1 MKLRSIKYSN
11 YRCFRDLSID
21 FKTNGSKNITLI
33 IAPNGGGK
41 TEMLFSFWWALY
53 GFDFKKLK
61 GKESTAYALN
71 SALYHELN
79 NTEQEKTE
87 TCFVELSFEA
97 EGVEYTIKR
106 SEKYYKR
113 PKQGISVTQSVI
125 LSYIKENGED
135 ALPIEDAEEVKLFLN
150 KIIPQK
156 ILSGIVFDGERM
168 KQLSSID
175 EDSKN
180 AVEGVIKHITNEELF
195 EMCTTE
201 LEELHRSI
209 NKEIRKVCK
218 DTHNTNLDNL
228 QTQILAFEEKLKNT
242 KENLESTKT
251 YITNIST
258 QLDEIYRELE
268 QHRDSQKYEQQ
279 RKQLR
284 ADKNELETELE
295 KNVEEFFGD
304 LWYGYSLITQKLI
317 NCVKNIIQQ
326 EDLPLGLT
334 AEAVEQLLEKSEC
347 ICGNCLGDKERT
359 LLKALVAKLPPRN
372 IDSTILEMARHAE
385 LDAEDMRT
393 KLSRSHNGIKKVEKD
408 IGKKKDEIDKISG
421 LITDGA
427 TDVIRDLERDRK
439 NLETERMNRKIAV
452 ENYERNI
459 TQYENTLA
467 SLKSQSERAGRI
479 NKETSYLTQKDKF
492 TDKCLKAI
500 TAIDE
505 YNKRVS
511 LKHIN
516 NKINDAYASLSEDYE
531 SLGKRL
537 YVIQFDKADKYGM
550 VSYLQSQYDATYDKW
565 KADGT
570 LNSYLHEQKD
580 NDEIKELIIM
590 KIRESNSTGQSKI
603 NTLSFAKAILDYSS
617 EVRENDTT
625 QLSKSYPFMI
635 DSPFT
640 ELSGGNLT
648 KSAENIHT
656 FSDQLVLMISEDSLS
671 GVKQFI
677 EPYVACSYE
686 LQKREGESN
695 SSLKV

>member
-1 MKLRSIKYSN
+1 MKLCSIKYSN

-21 FKTNGSKNITLI
+21 FKTNGSKNITLVA
-33 IAPNGGGK
+33 APNGGGK

-79 NTEQEKTE
+79 NTDQEKTE

-106 SEKYYKR
+106 SEEYSKR
-113 PKQGISVTQSVI
+113 QKQGISVTQSVV

-135 ALPIEDAEEVKLFLN
+135 ALPIEDADEVKLFLN

-156 ILSGIVFDGERM
+156 ILSGIIFDGERM

-218 DTHNTNLDNL
+218 DTNNTNLGNI
-228 QTQILAFEEKLKNT
+228 QTQISLFEEKLKNT
-242 KENLESTKT
+242 KENLESNKI
-251 YITNIST
+251 YLADISAK
-258 QLDEIYRELE
+258 LDDIYRELE

-284 ADKNELETELE
+284 ADKADLETELE
-295 KNVEEFFGD
+295 KNIEEFFGD

-317 NCVKNIIQQ
+317 NCVKEIIQQ

-334 AEAVEQLLEKSEC
+334 AEAVEELLKKSEC
-347 ICGNCLGDKERT
+347 ICGNCLGDKERE
-359 LLKALVAKLPPRN
+359 LLNALVAKLPPRN

-385 LDAEDMRT
+385 LDAEDMRV

-427 TDVIRDLERDRK
+427 TEVIRELERSRK
-439 NLETERMNRKIAV
+439 NLETERVNKKLAEER
-452 ENYERNI
+452 YERDK

-467 SLKSQSERAGRI
+467 SLRVQSERAGRI
-479 NKETSYLTQKDKF
+479 NKDTLYLTQKDKF

-500 TAIDE
+500 LAIDE
-505 YNKRVS
+505 YNKRTS

-516 NKINDAYASLSEDYE
+516 GKINEAYSSLSEDYE

-537 YVIQFDKADKYGM
+537 YVIQFDKADKFGM
-550 VSYLQSQYDATYDKW
+550 VSYLQSQYDATYARW
-565 KADGT
+565 QADGT
-570 LNSYLHEQKD
+570 LASYLHQQKD
-580 NDEIKELIIM
+580 EDEIKELIIM

-603 NTLSFAKAILDYSS
+603 NTLAFAKAILDYSS
-617 EVRENDTT
+617 EVRESDTT
-625 QLSKSYPFMI
+625 QLSKSYPFLI

-648 KSAENIHT
+648 KSAENIHA
-656 FSDQLVLMISEDSLS
+656 FSEQLILMISEDSLS
-671 GVKQFI
+671 GVRQYI

-686 LQKREGESN
+686 LQKNDGESN

>member
-1 MKLRSIKYSN
+1 MRLSSIKYSN

-21 FKTNGSKNITLI
+21 FKTIGSKNITLI
-33 IAPNGGGK
+33 VAPNGGGK

-53 GFDFKKLK
+53 GFNFKKLK

-79 NTEQEKTE
+79 NSEQEKSA

-97 EGVEYTIKR
+97 EGIEYTIKR
-106 SEKYYKR
+106 SEEYTKR
-113 PKQGISVTQSVI
+113 PNQGISVTQSVI

-135 ALPIEDAEEVKLFLN
+135 ALPIEDADEVELFLN

-201 LEELHRSI
+201 LEELHKSI

-218 DTHNTNLDNL
+218 DTNNANLGQI
-228 QTQILAFEEKLKNT
+228 QTQIATFEDKLKNT
-242 KENLESTKT
+242 KDNLEANKIYLADIAS
-251 YITNIST
+251 
-258 QLDEIYRELE
+258 QLEEVYRELE

-284 ADKNELETELE
+284 SDKAELEDELE

-304 LWYGYSLITQKLI
+304 LWYGYSLIAGKVIQR
-317 NCVKNIIQQ
+317 VKEAIQR
-326 EDLPLGLT
+326 EDLPIGLT
-334 AEAVEQLLEKSEC
+334 AEAVEHLLDKSEC
-347 ICGNCLGDKERT
+347 ICGNCIGNKEKE
-359 LLKALVAKLPPRN
+359 LLKALVSKLPPRN

-385 LDAEDMRT
+385 LDAEEIRS
-393 KLSRSHNGIKKVEKD
+393 KLSRSHSGIKNVEKS

-427 TDVIRDLERDRK
+427 SDIIRDLEFRRK
-439 NLETERMNRKIAV
+439 NLDAERTNKKVAEDKYESDLNNFET
-452 ENYERNI
+452 
-459 TQYENTLA
+459 TLK
-467 SLKSQSERAGRI
+467 SLKVQSERAGRI
-479 NKETSYLTQKDKF
+479 NKDTAFLTQKDKF

-516 NKINDAYASLSEDYE
+516 NKINDAYANLSEDYDTV
-531 SLGKRL
+531 GKRL

-550 VSYLQSQYDATYDKW
+550 VSYLQSQYDATYSKW
-565 KADGT
+565 QTDGT
-570 LNSYLHEQKD
+570 LASYRHQQKD
-580 NDEIKELIIM
+580 DDEIKELIIM

-603 NTLSFAKAILDYSS
+603 NTLAFAKAILDYSS
-617 EVRENDTT
+617 EVREGDTT

-640 ELSGGNLT
+640 ELSDGNLV

-656 FSDQLVLMISEDSLS
+656 FSEQLVLMISKDSLS

-677 EPYVACSYE
+677 DPYVACSYE
-686 LQKREGESN
+686 LQKNDGESN

>member
-1 MKLRSIKYSN
+1 MRLSSIKYSN
-11 YRCFRDLSID
+11 YRCFRDLSVE
-21 FKTNGSKNITLI
+21 FKTNGSRNITLI
-33 IAPNGGGK
+33 VAPNGGGK

-79 NTEQEKTE
+79 NSDQEKSA

-97 EGVEYTIKR
+97 EGIEYTIKR
-106 SEKYYKR
+106 SEEYTKR
-113 PKQGISVTQSVI
+113 PNQGISVTQSVV

-135 ALPIEDAEEVKLFLN
+135 ALPIENVDEVELFLN

-156 ILSGIVFDGERM
+156 ILSGILFDGERM

-201 LEELHRSI
+201 LEELHKSI

-218 DTHNTNLDNL
+218 DTKNANLGQI
-228 QTQILAFEEKLKNT
+228 QTQIANFEEKLGNT
-242 KENLESTKT
+242 RDNLEANKVYLADIVS
-251 YITNIST
+251 

-279 RKQLR
+279 RKRLR
-284 ADKNELETELE
+284 SDKAELEAELE
-295 KNVEEFFGD
+295 KDVEEFFGD
-304 LWYGYSLITQKLI
+304 LWYGYSLITDKVI
-317 NCVKNIIQQ
+317 ASVEEIIQQ

-334 AEAVEQLLEKSEC
+334 AEAVEHLLEKSEC
-347 ICGNCLGDKERT
+347 ICGNCIGDKEKV
-359 LLKALVAKLPPRN
+359 LLRALVSKLPPRN
-372 IDSTILEMARHAE
+372 IDSTILEMARHAK
-385 LDAEDMRT
+385 LDADEMRL
-393 KLSRSHNGIKKVEKD
+393 KLSRSHSDIKNVEKN

-421 LITDGA
+421 LITEGA
-427 TDVIRDLERDRK
+427 SETIRDLEFKRK
-439 NLETERMNRKIAV
+439 NLETERTNRKVAEDKYESDV
-452 ENYERNI
+452 VNYE
-459 TQYENTLA
+459 TM
-467 SLKSQSERAGRI
+467 LKNLKIQAERAGR
-479 NKETSYLTQKDKF
+479 NDKNTTFLTQKDKF

-500 TAIDE
+500 IAIDE

-516 NKINDAYASLSEDYE
+516 SKINNAYANLSEDYDNI
-531 SLGKRL
+531 GKRL
-537 YVIQFDKADKYGM
+537 YVIQFDKKDKFGM
-550 VSYLQSQYDATYDKW
+550 VSYLQSQYDATYKKW
-565 KADGT
+565 EENGT
-570 LNSYLHEQKD
+570 LASYRHQQKD
-580 NDEIKELIIM
+580 EDEIKELIIL

-603 NTLSFAKAILDYSS
+603 NTLAFAKAILDYSS
-617 EVRENDTT
+617 EVREDDTT
-625 QLSKSYPFMI
+625 QLSKSYPFLI

-640 ELSGGNLT
+640 ELTDGNLT
-648 KSAENIHT
+648 KSAENIHK
-656 FSDQLVLMISEDSLS
+656 FSEQLVLMTSQDSLS

-686 LQKREGESN
+686 LQKNNGESN

>member
-1 MKLRSIKYSN
+1 MKLCSIKYSN
-11 YRCFRDLSID
+11 YRCFRDLTID

-33 IAPNGGGK
+33 VAPNGGGK

-79 NTEQEKTE
+79 NTDQEKKE
-87 TCFVELSFEA
+87 VCFVELSFEA
-97 EGVEYTIKR
+97 EGIEYTIKR
-106 SEKYYKR
+106 SEEYLKR
-113 PKQGISVTQSVI
+113 PQKGISVTQSVI
-125 LSYIKENGED
+125 LSYIKENGEN
-135 ALPIEDAEEVKLFLN
+135 ALPIEDSEEVKLFLN

-218 DTHNTNLDNL
+218 DTNNTNLGNI
-228 QTQILAFEEKLKNT
+228 QTQISLFEEKLGNT
-242 KENLESTKT
+242 KANLDSNKT
-251 YITNIST
+251 YLTDISA

-268 QHRDSQKYEQQ
+268 LHRDSKNYEQQ
-279 RKQLR
+279 RKKLR
-284 ADKNELETELE
+284 ADKSELEAELE
-295 KNVEEFFGD
+295 DNVEEFFGD
-304 LWYGYSLITQKLI
+304 LWFGYSLITQKLI
-317 NCVKNIIQQ
+317 NSVKEIIQQ

-347 ICGNCLGDKERT
+347 ICGNCLGDKERE
-359 LLKALVAKLPPRN
+359 LLKSLVAKLPPRN

-385 LDAEDMRT
+385 LDAEDMRV
-393 KLSRSHNGIKKVEKD
+393 KLSRSHNGIKKLEKD
-408 IGKKKDEIDKISG
+408 IGTKKDEIDKISG
-421 LITDGA
+421 LITEGA
-427 TDVIRDLERDRK
+427 TEVIRELERKRK
-439 NLETERMNRKIAV
+439 NLEAERVTRKIA
-452 ENYERNI
+452 EEKYERDI
-459 TQYENTLA
+459 AQYENTLN
-467 SLKSQSERAGRI
+467 SLKNQSERAGRI
-479 NKETSYLTQKDKF
+479 NNETLYLTQKDMF

-500 TAIDE
+500 IAIDE

-516 NKINDAYASLSEDYE
+516 GKINDAYASLSEDYD

-550 VSYLQSQYDATYDKW
+550 VSYLQSQYDATYGKW
-565 KADGT
+565 QADGT
-570 LNSYLHEQKD
+570 LASYLHQQKD
-580 NDEIKELIIM
+580 EDEIKELIIM

-603 NTLSFAKAILDYSS
+603 NTLAFAKAILDYSS
-617 EVRENDTT
+617 EVREGDTT
-625 QLSKSYPFMI
+625 QLSKSYPFLI

-640 ELSGGNLT
+640 ELSGENLT

-677 EPYVACSYE
+677 EPFVACSYE
-686 LQKREGESN
+686 LQKNDGESN

>member
-1 MKLRSIKYSN
+1 MKLCSIKYSN
-11 YRCFRDLSID
+11 YRCFRDLSIK
-21 FKTNGSKNITLI
+21 FKTDGSKNITLI
-33 IAPNGGGK
+33 VAPNGGGK

-79 NTEQEKTE
+79 NSDQEKTE

-97 EGVEYTIKR
+97 DGVEYTIKR
-106 SEKYYKR
+106 SEEYYKR

-201 LEELHRSI
+201 LDELHRSI

-218 DTHNTNLDNL
+218 DTNNTNLGNL
-228 QTQILAFEEKLKNT
+228 QTQISTFEEKLKNT
-242 KENLESTKT
+242 KENLEFNKT
-251 YITNIST
+251 YLTSLST
-258 QLDEIYRELE
+258 QLDEISRELE

-279 RKQLR
+279 R
-284 ADKNELETELE
+284 ADKAELETELE

-317 NCVKNIIQQ
+317 NCVKTIIQQ

-347 ICGNCLGDKERT
+347 ICGNCLGDKERV

-393 KLSRSHNGIKKVEKD
+393 KLFRSYNGIKKVEKD

-427 TDVIRDLERDRK
+427 TEVIRELERNRK
-439 NLETERMNRKIAV
+439 NLETERINKKLAE

-479 NKETSYLTQKDKF
+479 SKETFYLTQKDKF

-500 TAIDE
+500 IAIDE

-516 NKINDAYASLSEDYE
+516 NKINDAYAILSEDYD

-550 VSYLQSQYDATYDKW
+550 VSYLQSQYDTTYAKW
-565 KADGT
+565 QADGT
-570 LNSYLHEQKD
+570 LASYRFQQKD
-580 NDEIKELIIM
+580 DDEIRELIIM

-617 EVRENDTT
+617 EVREGDTT

-656 FSDQLVLMISEDSLS
+656 FSEQLVLMISEDSLS
-671 GVKQFI
+671 GVKQYI

-686 LQKREGESN
+686 LKKNDGESN

>member
-1 MKLRSIKYSN
+1 MRLSSIKYSN

-21 FKTNGSKNITLI
+21 FKTIGSRNITLI
-33 IAPNGGGK
+33 VAPNGGGK

-53 GFDFKKLK
+53 GFNFKKLK

-79 NTEQEKTE
+79 NSEQEKSA

-97 EGVEYTIKR
+97 EGIEYTIKR
-106 SEKYYKR
+106 SEEYTKR
-113 PKQGISVTQSVI
+113 PNQGISVTQSVV

-135 ALPIEDAEEVKLFLN
+135 ALPIEDADEVELFLN

-201 LEELHRSI
+201 LEELHKSI

-218 DTHNTNLDNL
+218 DTKNANLGQI
-228 QTQILAFEEKLKNT
+228 QTQIANFEEKLGNT
-242 KENLESTKT
+242 RDKLEANKVYLADIVS
-251 YITNIST
+251 
-258 QLDEIYRELE
+258 QLDEIYKELE

-284 ADKNELETELE
+284 SDKAELEAELE

-304 LWYGYSLITQKLI
+304 LWYGYSLITEKVI
-317 NCVKNIIQQ
+317 ASVEEIIQQ

-334 AEAVEQLLEKSEC
+334 AEAVEHLLEKSEC
-347 ICGNCLGDKERT
+347 ICGNCIGDKEKD
-359 LLKALVAKLPPRN
+359 LLRALVSKLPPRN
-372 IDSTILEMARHAE
+372 IDSTILEMARHAK
-385 LDAEDMRT
+385 LDADEMRL
-393 KLSRSHNGIKKVEKD
+393 KLSRSHSDIKNVEKN

-421 LITDGA
+421 LITEGA
-427 TDVIRDLERDRK
+427 SETIRDLEFKRK
-439 NLETERMNRKIAV
+439 NLETERTNKKVAEDRYESDIV
-452 ENYERNI
+452 NYE
-459 TQYENTLA
+459 TM
-467 SLKSQSERAGRI
+467 LKNLKIQAERAGRI
-479 NKETSYLTQKDKF
+479 DKGTAYLTQKDKF

-500 TAIDE
+500 IAIDE

-516 NKINDAYASLSEDYE
+516 SKINDAYANLSEDYDNV
-531 SLGKRL
+531 GKRL
-537 YVIQFDKADKYGM
+537 YVIQFDKKDKFGM
-550 VSYLQSQYDATYDKW
+550 VSYLQSQYDTTYKKW
-565 KADGT
+565 EENGMLA
-570 LNSYLHEQKD
+570 SYRHQQKD
-580 NDEIKELIIM
+580 EDEIKELIIL

-603 NTLSFAKAILDYSS
+603 NTLAFAKAILDYSS
-617 EVRENDTT
+617 EVREDDTT

-640 ELSGGNLT
+640 ELSGGNLM

-656 FSDQLVLMISEDSLS
+656 FSEQLVLMISEDSLS
-671 GVKQFI
+671 GVKQYI

-686 LQKREGESN
+686 LQKNDGESN

>member
-1 MKLRSIKYSN
+1 MRLSSIKYSN

-21 FKTNGSKNITLI
+21 FKTIGSRNITLI
-33 IAPNGGGK
+33 VAPNGGGK

-53 GFDFKKLK
+53 GFNFKKLK

-79 NTEQEKTE
+79 NSELEKSA
-87 TCFVELSFEA
+87 TCFVELSFES

-106 SEKYYKR
+106 SEEYSKR
-113 PKQGISVTQSVI
+113 PNQGISVTQSVV

-135 ALPIEDAEEVKLFLN
+135 ALPIEDADEVELFLN

-201 LEELHRSI
+201 LEELHKSI

-218 DTHNTNLDNL
+218 DTNNANLEQI
-228 QTQILAFEEKLKNT
+228 QTQIANFEDKLKNT
-242 KENLESTKT
+242 KDNLEANKI
-251 YITNIST
+251 YLANIVS
-258 QLDEIYRELE
+258 QLDDVYRELE

-284 ADKNELETELE
+284 TDKAELEAELE

-304 LWYGYSLITQKLI
+304 LWYGYSLITEKVI
-317 NCVKNIIQQ
+317 NSVKEIIQQ

-334 AEAVEQLLEKSEC
+334 AEAVEHLLDKSEC
-347 ICGNCLGDKERT
+347 ICGNCIGDKEKE
-359 LLKALVAKLPPRN
+359 LLKALVSKLPPRN

-385 LDAEDMRT
+385 LDAEDMRA
-393 KLSRSHNGIKKVEKD
+393 KLSRSHSVIKTGEKN

-421 LITDGA
+421 LITEGA
-427 TDVIRDLERDRK
+427 SDIIRDLEFRRK
-439 NLETERMNRKIAV
+439 NLEAERTNKKVA
-452 ENYERNI
+452 EGK
-459 TQYENTLA
+459 YENDVTSLETMLK
-467 SLKSQSERAGRI
+467 SLKAQSERVGRI
-479 NKETSYLTQKDKF
+479 NKDTAYLTQKDKF

-516 NKINDAYASLSEDYE
+516 SKINDAYANLSEDYD
-531 SLGKRL
+531 SVGKRL
-537 YVIQFDKADKYGM
+537 YVIQFDKADKFGM
-550 VSYLQSQYDATYDKW
+550 VSYLQSQYDATYERW

-570 LNSYLHEQKD
+570 LASYKHQQKD
-580 NDEIKELIIM
+580 DDEIKELIIL

-603 NTLSFAKAILDYSS
+603 NTLAFAKAILDYSS
-617 EVRENDTT
+617 EVREDDTT

-640 ELSGGNLT
+640 ELSGGNLM

-656 FSDQLVLMISEDSLS
+656 FSEQLVLMISEDSLS
-671 GVKQFI
+671 GVKQYI

-686 LQKREGESN
+686 LQKNDGESN